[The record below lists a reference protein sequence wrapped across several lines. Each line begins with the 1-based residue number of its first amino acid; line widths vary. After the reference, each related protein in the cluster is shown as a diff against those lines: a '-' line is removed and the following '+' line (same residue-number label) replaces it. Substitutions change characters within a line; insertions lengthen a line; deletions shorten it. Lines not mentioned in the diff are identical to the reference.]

1 MLSQEN
7 VPFADFANETSALMA
22 ANLMISVVD
31 FIGDLL
37 LLYRCWLVW
46 GRQFY
51 VIVLPLLTALGGFG
65 KS

>member
-1 MLSQEN
+1 
-7 VPFADFANETSALMA
+7 MA

-46 GRQFY
+46 DRQLY
-51 VIVLPLLTALGGFG
+51 VIVLPFLTALGGFG